1 MSGSE
6 NYTSFIGIKN
16 LSQPFENPISASLF
30 ILLIVL
36 GILGITSSFCLICK
50 FLEKIFYH
58 HATASITPIF
68 NIGTY
73 HRRVSTV
80 VNIPPAHC
88 DRKPC
93 MSVWTGQDR
102 KAKFEDGHA
111 QTDQIKSKNPTNA
124 SEEKGKNLLEVPSL
138 RKLDVI
144 KLSELVDQE
153 EKPCMSVWT
162 RQDRKSKFENGHVQ
176 PDQIKSKNPT
186 NASEEKEKTPLEVPS
201 FGKLDVMELSE
212 LVDHKEKIM

>member
-102 KAKFEDGHA
+102 K
-111 QTDQIKSKNPTNA
+111 
-124 SEEKGKNLLEVPSL
+124 
-138 RKLDVI
+138 
-144 KLSELVDQE
+144 
-153 EKPCMSVWT
+153 
-162 RQDRKSKFENGHVQ
+162 SKFENGHVQ